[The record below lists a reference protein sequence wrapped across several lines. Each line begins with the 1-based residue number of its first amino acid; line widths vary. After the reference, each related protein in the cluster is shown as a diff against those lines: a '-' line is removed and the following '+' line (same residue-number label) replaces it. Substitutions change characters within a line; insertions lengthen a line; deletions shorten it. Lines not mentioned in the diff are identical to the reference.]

1 MNRWIKI
8 LFTTGV
14 LGFAFN
20 VSAQFT
26 EADFLKAEGT
36 VLKNQIGDTINLRGT
51 NLGSWLSLEYWM
63 MPLGKGAISREGWAA
78 TASSTV
84 EGSDIQSALDRDLS
98 TGWTSAENQNGEQ
111 YFLVDMQQDRIFN
124 RVSFEA
130 GDFEDNY
137 VRDYTIEVSSNL
149 SYWQTASTGT
159 ASSGSTFVQLPN
171 IYNARY
177 IRITA
182 NSSVDFPWSIA
193 EFNVFMEDDYHIRN
207 ALYDRFGV
215 YRADTILD
223 HFQDA
228 WIQVSDLDRIKEMG
242 MNMVRVPFYWMEIM
256 NNDGTMK
263 EHGFKQLDWVIEEC
277 TERELYV
284 ILDLHGG
291 PGGWNGFITSG
302 QAQTN
307 LRSKL

>member
-149 SYWQTASTGT
+149 SY
-159 ASSGSTFVQLPN
+159 
-171 IYNARY
+171 
-177 IRITA
+177 
-182 NSSVDFPWSIA
+182 
-193 EFNVFMEDDYHIRN
+193 
-207 ALYDRFGV
+207 
-215 YRADTILD
+215 
-223 HFQDA
+223 
-228 WIQVSDLDRIKEMG
+228 
-242 MNMVRVPFYWMEIM
+242 
-256 NNDGTMK
+256 
-263 EHGFKQLDWVIEEC
+263 
-277 TERELYV
+277 
-284 ILDLHGG
+284 
-291 PGGWNGFITSG
+291 
-302 QAQTN
+302 
-307 LRSKL
+307 